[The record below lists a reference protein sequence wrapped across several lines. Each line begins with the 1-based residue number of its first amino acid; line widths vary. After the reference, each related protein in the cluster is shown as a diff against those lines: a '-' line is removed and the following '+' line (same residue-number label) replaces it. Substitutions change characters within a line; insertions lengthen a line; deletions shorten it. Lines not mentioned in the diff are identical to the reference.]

1 MEGCL
6 LVFIKCDLESLI
18 LSWLSVIMERILMC
32 VCVYIDMCM
41 YVHRVA
47 LVGRDLK
54 EHSVPTRA
62 GDRIATH

>member
-1 MEGCL
+1 M
-6 LVFIKCDLESLI
+6 SNYN
-18 LSWLSVIMERILMC
+18 SR
-32 VCVYIDMCM
+32 
-41 YVHRVA
+41 HRVA